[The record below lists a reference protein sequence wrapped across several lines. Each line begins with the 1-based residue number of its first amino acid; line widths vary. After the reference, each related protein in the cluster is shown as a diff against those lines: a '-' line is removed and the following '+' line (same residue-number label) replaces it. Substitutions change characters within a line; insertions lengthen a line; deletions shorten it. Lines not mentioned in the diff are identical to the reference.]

1 MKKNKKGKRNII
13 SSRDMTDPLLKTITG
28 KIPLAI
34 SPNMLTGISF
44 FLALISAYFFWF
56 SGIHHSF
63 IYLFLAGTFLVLS
76 SSLDALDGAL
86 ARIRKIESKWGDY
99 LDHSLDRVVDAV
111 LLLSISLGGHVGWKL
126 MAIALVGVSL
136 TSNFGTLSKSIGLSR
151 DYGGL
156 GRFWRLVILILATFL
171 NSIYWEKLGVDIAG
185 IGSVKFS
192 FLGWAVVI
200 FAIGGIYTASK
211 RFLDARRSLTK
222 SNKAK

>member
-1 MKKNKKGKRNII
+1 MKRNEKGRKSII
-13 SSRDMTDPLLKTITG
+13 SSRDTTDPLLETITG

-44 FLALISAYFFWF
+44 FLALVSAYFFWF
-56 SGIHHSF
+56 SGTHHFF
-63 IYLFLAGTFLVLS
+63 IYLFLAGIFLLFS
-76 SSLDALDGAL
+76 SLLDALDGAL
-86 ARIRKIESKWGDY
+86 ARIRGVESKWGDY

-111 LLLSISLGGHVGWKL
+111 LLLSLSLGGHVSWKL
-126 MAIALVGVSL
+126 MAVALVGVSL

-171 NSIYWEKLGVDIAG
+171 NSIYWEELGVNITG
-185 IGSVKFS
+185 IGLVRFS

-211 RFLDARRSLTK
+211 RFLGARKNLIK
-222 SNKAK
+222 LNKAK